1 MCGIS
6 GFNFKDEALIKKM
19 NEVTRYRGPDAT
31 GIFLAD
37 KISLGNNRLS
47 IIDLDSSANQPMED
61 TTGRYV
67 IVYNGE
73 VYNYR
78 ELKKELKDSYSFRT
92 ESDTEVILASFIK
105 WGTLCVE
112 KLNGIFAFAIWDKE
126 KEELFLAR
134 DHAGIK
140 PLYYYLDQGK
150 FIFAS
155 EIKSILEH
163 PVSRI
168 LNREAFG
175 LYFQLFY
182 VPAPL
187 TMFQGISKFPLGS
200 FGLFK
205 NGNLAL
211 SSYTYSVLPPRENIK
226 TKSQAVQETK
236 NVVTQSVC
244 SQMVSDRPVGIF
256 LSGGLDSN
264 IILASLKSSGYK
276 NIDTFSIGFE
286 LNSKQAE
293 DKFNTDFNLARRSSE
308 FFGTRHH
315 EVTLGHE
322 EIPQLFED
330 VVWHLDE
337 PVAVPTALSV
347 LKLSRYATDKVK
359 VILTGNG
366 GDELFL
372 GYER

>member
-187 TMFQGISKFPLGS
+187 TMFQGISKFTLVS
-200 FGLFK
+200 FEHNK

-211 SSYTYSVLPPRENIK
+211 
-226 TKSQAVQETK
+226 
-236 NVVTQSVC
+236 
-244 SQMVSDRPVGIF
+244 
-256 LSGGLDSN
+256 
-264 IILASLKSSGYK
+264 
-276 NIDTFSIGFE
+276 
-286 LNSKQAE
+286 
-293 DKFNTDFNLARRSSE
+293 
-308 FFGTRHH
+308 
-315 EVTLGHE
+315 
-322 EIPQLFED
+322 
-330 VVWHLDE
+330 
-337 PVAVPTALSV
+337 
-347 LKLSRYATDKVK
+347 
-359 VILTGNG
+359 
-366 GDELFL
+366 
-372 GYER
+372 